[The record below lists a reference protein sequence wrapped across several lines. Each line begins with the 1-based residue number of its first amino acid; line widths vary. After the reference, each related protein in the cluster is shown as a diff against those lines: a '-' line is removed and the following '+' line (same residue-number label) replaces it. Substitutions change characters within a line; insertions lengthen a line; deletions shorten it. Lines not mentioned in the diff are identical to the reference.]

1 MSWAR
6 YKDILAEGVWRNNVV
21 FAQMLSLCPTM
32 AVTSSATQG
41 FGMGAA
47 TTAVMLLSNALVAA
61 LRRWITPEVRIPAYV
76 LIIAAMVTVIDLTM
90 NAWMHDLHKV
100 LGLYIPLIVA
110 NCLVLGRAE
119 AFASKN
125 GVAESAVDGFAMGG
139 GLTFALTLIGGLREL
154 TGAGTLFAGAHTLL
168 GPAFAWM
175 ELRVYPTDGALMM
188 ILPPGAF
195 IVVGFLIAAKRALD
209 ARSRAR
215 AAAAPAAAVAQGAAS

>member
-1 MSWAR
+1 MNLGR
-6 YKDILAEGVWRNNVV
+6 CKEIVTEGVWRNNVV
-21 FAQMLSLCPTM
+21 FSQMLALCPTM

-41 FGMGAA
+41 FGMGVA
-47 TTAVMLLSNALVAA
+47 TAAVMLLSNAMVA
-61 LRRWITPEVRIPAYV
+61 LMRRLITQEVRIPAYV
-76 LIIAAMVTVIDLTM
+76 LIIATMVTVIDLAM

-125 GVAESAVDGFAMGG
+125 GVSESALDGLAMGG
-139 GLTFALTLIGGLREL
+139 GFTLALTLIGGLREL

-175 ELRVYPTDGALMM
+175 ELRVYPGDGALMM

-209 ARSRAR
+209 ARSKAR
-215 AAAAPAAAVAQGAAS
+215 AAALPPVAAQGAAP